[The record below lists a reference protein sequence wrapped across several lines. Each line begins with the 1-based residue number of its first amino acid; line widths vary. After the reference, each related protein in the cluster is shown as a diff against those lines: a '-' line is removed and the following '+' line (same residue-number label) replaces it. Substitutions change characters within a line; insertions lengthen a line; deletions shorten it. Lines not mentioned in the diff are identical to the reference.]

1 MTSPIRLAADS
12 RMEAIAQLK
21 RLQDDLEAQFAGQH
35 ALSVAGR
42 MSHFG
47 IKMKEEGQRTAPFQ
61 TGTLQMSH
69 RSLTTLQKLDAH
81 VHQVTT
87 SIFIDPDVVNPIL
100 GGRPEEYG
108 IEVNQRKPWWDDLY
122 QVVLYEAN
130 EGELWNVFVDI
141 TNHLR
146 PSDLWG

>member
-1 MTSPIRLAADS
+1 MTIPIRLAADS

-21 RLQDDLEAQFAGQH
+21 KLQDDLEAQFAGQH

-69 RSLTTLQKLDAH
+69 RSVTTLQKLDAH

-87 SIFIDPDVVNPIL
+87 SIFIDPPMTPPQPDWFLVHAGTNYPIRAIVPWPL
-100 GGRPEEYG
+100 NQPTYFQLF
-108 IEVNQRKPWWDDLY
+108 IE
-122 QVVLYEAN
+122 QVAL
-130 EGELWNVFVDI
+130 
-141 TNHLR
+141 
-146 PSDLWG
+146 

>member
-1 MTSPIRLAADS
+1 MSS
-12 RMEAIAQLK
+12 RQEKPRRI
-21 RLQDDLEAQFAGQH
+21 
-35 ALSVAGR
+35 
-42 MSHFG
+42 
-47 IKMKEEGQRTAPFQ
+47 
-61 TGTLQMSH
+61 
-69 RSLTTLQKLDAH
+69 
-81 VHQVTT
+81 
-87 SIFIDPDVVNPIL
+87 
-100 GGRPEEYG
+100 EEYG

>member
-47 IKMKEEGQRTAPFQ
+47 IKMKEEGRRTAPFQ

-87 SIFIDPDVVNPIL
+87 SIFIDPDGIVPVDSYEIPEAVRRARSVRRTQ
-100 GGRPEEYG
+100 GSRGPRCRRAAPGRDPG
-108 IEVNQRKPWWDDLY
+108 RAPPQRPHR
-122 QVVLYEAN
+122 
-130 EGELWNVFVDI
+130 G
-141 TNHLR
+141 
-146 PSDLWG
+146 